1 MLIFY
6 RWSKIV
12 VKDSLFTQSDL
23 NSSLSQIQTEIF
35 ESVFKVICSTIVYY
49 LHSLSLCAFIP

>member
-6 RWSKIV
+6 RRSKIV
-12 VKDSLFTQSDL
+12 VKDSMFTQSDL

-35 ESVFKVICSTIVYY
+35 EGVFKVICSTIVYY
-49 LHSLSLCAFIP
+49 LHSLSLGAFIS